1 MERGGTRAWGFAL
14 HLWRL
19 TRPEIWVLSWFPLF
33 VGHLLASRELLPG
46 IDVWLEFLALA
57 AGPGAT
63 PAQFLHAAW
72 AWFVQEA
79 RFLLASIVMGPLLW
93 GATLLIN
100 DVHDL
105 EGDRVN
111 PRKARSP
118 LVQGLI
124 ERGTAQA
131 WAYALAAAALAASA
145 AVGWTFALLVA
156 GCLALAWAYSVPPV
170 RLKTVP
176 GADVLVNAAGV
187 GVLAGLAGWVLAAP
201 LGEAPFEF
209 VPQSLLVVVAIYVP
223 TTLVD
228 YEADVAAGYRTI
240 ATQLGRRRAY
250 LVGFLAWI
258 LANLGALLLSW
269 NGWVLPRT
277 MLPFLVV
284 FCPLLVWEYHLL
296 IGRSRHPEELLRGV
310 TVCTFTFLAVNAVF
324 ALMYTGWW
332 V

>member
-1 MERGGTRAWGFAL
+1 MPVWGFAL

-19 TRPEIWVLSWFPLF
+19 TRPEIWVLSWFPLL

-46 IDVWLEFLALA
+46 IEVWLGFLALA
-57 AGPGAT
+57 SGPGAT
-63 PAQFLHAAW
+63 ASDFLDASRT
-72 AWFVQEA
+72 WFIQEA
-79 RFLLASIVMGPLLW
+79 DFLLASIVMGPLLW
-93 GATLLIN
+93 GATILIN

-105 EGDRVN
+105 VGDRVN

-118 LVQGLI
+118 LVQGLV
-124 ERGTAQA
+124 ERGTAHA
-131 WAYALAAAALAASA
+131 WAYLFAAAALAASLA
-145 AVGWTFALLVA
+145 IGWTFALLVA
-156 GCLALAWAYSVPPV
+156 GCLALAWAYSVPPL

-201 LGEAPFEF
+201 LDAAPFRF
-209 VPQSLLVVVAIYVP
+209 VPQSFLVVVAIYVP

-240 ATQLGRRRAY
+240 ATHLGRRRAY
-250 LVGFLAWI
+250 LVGFSAWI

-269 NGWVLPRT
+269 NGWVLPRA
-277 MLPFLVV
+277 MFPLLVV
-284 FCPLLVWEYHLL
+284 FCPLLVGQYHLL
-296 IGRSRHPEELLRGV
+296 IGRSRDPEELLRGI
-310 TVCTFTFLAVNAVF
+310 TVCTLTFLAVNAVF